1 MGQEEWKL
9 LRDHCSRSRY
19 ENSFCIRRPNKG
31 RRFFRLCGLANV
43 VFEPSG
49 DNSTGDSRARPI
61 TPIITKYY
69 GLLMGRY
76 FTTRDS
82 RFQSCSKFFFRP
94 IKLTLNR
101 VSWGTFDFDF
111 DGYCKRVV
119 SCSRKSRVVS
129 ERWMDERVERR
140 RRRGKYG
147 VARGMLEG
155 QCRVRF
161 GIGLIATK
169 PTTQKYSLEFIVPWK
184 SMEFRPFLF
193 CHSYVKFEFYE
204 ASRNDLIRSRLQNWS
219 EFFTQKK

>member
-101 VSWGTFDFDF
+101 VSWATFDFDF
-111 DGYCKRVV
+111 DLLQKGGIVFEKESSCFGTLDGWKGREEKKKRKIWGRAWNVGRPM
-119 SCSRKSRVVS
+119 SRAVRYWVNC
-129 ERWMDERVERR
+129 DETNDAEIFLRIHR
-140 RRRGKYG
+140 
-147 VARGMLEG
+147 
-155 QCRVRF
+155 
-161 GIGLIATK
+161 
-169 PTTQKYSLEFIVPWK
+169 SLEIDGIPSVSVFPLV
-184 SMEFRPFLF
+184 R
-193 CHSYVKFEFYE
+193 
-204 ASRNDLIRSRLQNWS
+204 
-219 EFFTQKK
+219 